1 MHGSDSRCD
10 SRLRSGLGAGL
21 LALAFV
27 AAGCAGLPARD
38 PAPRAASAGEMR
50 ERVTLRG
57 AHGKVERR
65 PVPRVLSEL
74 GAEGRA
80 ELVGHHLKV
89 MAATGDVDLYR
100 GNAVRLLMDGPATF
114 DAMKRAIAAAR
125 YRVLLESYIVE
136 DQGVAAEI
144 GKLLARKA
152 AEGVN
157 VALIYD
163 SVGSMKTSSRYFE
176 ALEKDGVATCAFNP
190 VNPLRRP
197 GYWGINHRD
206 HRKLL
211 VVDNEVAFTGGIN
224 VSRVYSSG
232 SFRPR
237 ARTQT
242 DSAADEEGW
251 RDTQIELRGPVVP
264 ALVGSFGEMWSRQG
278 CPGALHDAPPAKA
291 ATPGDRV
298 VKVLTSDPGD
308 PENRIYRL
316 LLSAI
321 DAARVSVHVTM
332 AYFVPGDDMIQA
344 FCDAAGRGVHVSLLL
359 PGRSDFKLVLH
370 GGRSYYSKLL
380 GCGVEIHEMEHAL
393 LHAKTAVIDGV
404 LSTVG
409 SSNMDWRSFVMN
421 SEINVIVLGAEIGAE
436 MEALFDED
444 LATARRI
451 DPEEWERR
459 GLGQRLMEAI
469 GRMAERLL

>member
-1 MHGSDSRCD
+1 MRGER
-10 SRLRSGLGAGL
+10 GK
-21 LALAFV
+21 
-27 AAGCAGLPARD
+27 RD
-38 PAPRAASAGEMR
+38 PSP
-50 ERVTLRG
+50 
-57 AHGKVERR
+57 ERR
-65 PVPRVLSEL
+65 VLAEVGS
-74 GAEGRA
+74 EGRA
-80 ELVGHHLKV
+80 ELVAHHLKV
-89 MAATGDVDLYR
+89 MAASGDVDLYR
-100 GNAVRLLMDGPATF
+100 GNSVRLLVDGPATF
-114 DAMKRAIAAAR
+114 EAMKRAIAGAR
-125 YRVLLESYIVE
+125 SRVLLESYIVE

-152 AEGVN
+152 SEGVN

-163 SVGSMKTSSRYFE
+163 SVGSMKTSSRYFD
-176 ALEKDGVATCAFNP
+176 ALEHDGVATCAFNP

-224 VSRVYSSG
+224 ISRVYSSG

-237 ARTQT
+237 PRVDT
-242 DSAADEEGW
+242 DDADKEGW

-264 ALVGSFGEMWSRQG
+264 ALVGSFAEMWARQG
-278 CPGALHDAPPAKA
+278 CRGTLGDAPPPRVA
-291 ATPGDRV
+291 APGDRV
-298 VKVLTSDPGD
+298 VKVLTSDPSD
-308 PENRIYRL
+308 AENRIYRV

-332 AYFVPGDDMIQA
+332 AYFVPGADIIQA
-344 FCDAAGRGVHVSLLL
+344 FCDAAGRGVQVSLLL
-359 PGRSDFKLVLH
+359 PGRSDFRLVLH
-370 GGRSYYSKLL
+370 GGRSYYSQLL
-380 GCGVEIHEMEHAL
+380 ACGVEIHEMEHAL

-421 SEINVIVLGAEIGAE
+421 SEINVIVLGAELGAE
-436 MEALFDED
+436 MEALFEKD
-444 LATARRI
+444 LASARRI
-451 DPEEWERR
+451 DPEDWERR
-459 GLGQRLMEAI
+459 GAWQRLMEAV